1 MATERDPA
9 LPPVDGSLTL
19 PETLDFHWEHNP
31 DLSIFAYNKDGSEE
45 VTEITYLE
53 FGRACHRVAHH
64 VRPGRHGRDQEILA
78 FIALADTIVYQAITV
93 GIITAGLVVSREVV
107 SSSKRRSCRVQQP
120 FPISPRNTPAAVA
133 HLLKKTEC
141 HRLITTPVTLR
152 TLLDGVKAELATDA
166 PDFQLSI
173 EEIPSLAEVYPKLG
187 NETAQD
193 PFERYP
199 APSTRPPLS
208 DVAIILHS
216 SGSTGFPK
224 AIYQTH
230 LIMSHWAAFPCLIEF
245 RDHKPRVRIAGMMLP
260 SFHTLGVYTQVLYT
274 LVGVNS
280 VGVYPPQ
287 VTSREAT
294 PMMPTPDNIL
304 DHTRRTKSN
313 SMITIPALLQIWAQS
328 PEAVDL
334 LKTLEFVGYSGG
346 AVAPKLG
353 DFMFSAGVKLNPG
366 YGGTEFGSPTHA
378 IPRPGDENE
387 WAYMEFSKRSK
398 VRWVPQGDGTYEC
411 QFLTTETHSLPIE
424 NLPDV
429 RGYATSDLWEP
440 HPTKDYLWKI
450 VGRID
455 DVVIH
460 SSGEKTVPAPMEDI
474 VMSSPYV
481 MGTVIFGRDHD
492 QPGILIE
499 PKAEHTIDIADQTQV
514 AELRN
519 KLWSVIEEANKVAP
533 TFSRIFKEM
542 ILITSRDK
550 PLPRTGKGTV
560 MRKMALKA
568 YDDEIEGLYA
578 TVEQSAKG
586 EDVVPPVSWGIDD
599 VQTWLLEQAADIHS
613 GKTFVVSG
621 DLFDQGFDS
630 LSATILRRRIVGALR
645 GSKDNATVR
654 AAETITQNTVYTY
667 PSIEAL
673 ITFLVKLVADPD
685 GFKGANDGKALIE
698 AMIEKYSAGLESSTS
713 SAKPFV
719 APKRKVVL
727 LTGSTG
733 NLGSQILADLLL
745 DPSVERVYALN
756 RASAGASMLDRHNV
770 RFEDKALNVDL
781 LQSDRLVF
789 VEGDTALP
797 GLGLQE
803 ELYDEIRNSVSV
815 IIHNAW
821 RLDFNLSLSSFEP
834 NVRGTRKLIDF
845 ARSGPHPESV
855 RFLFTSSVA
864 SAQSWGQPDVP
875 FPEEVLTD
883 AGVAVGGGYGEGK
896 YVSERLLD
904 KSGLQFSSFRIG
916 QISGGLPNGAWAT
929 SDWLPILV
937 KSSLALGVLP
947 SATGAILD
955 VAFFPDV
962 PPEALNLV
970 HPRPIRW
977 NDVIDALKR
986 TLEQGG
992 ASLRVS
998 PFQEWFALL
1007 EKRSKNSNDADIKA
1021 MPAIK
1026 LLEFFRTIS
1035 KADQAIT
1042 EAGSR
1047 EVESGGLA
1055 KFSTAKA
1062 QVVSSTMRDLHPV
1075 AVEDVGR
1082 WVNYWRHIQD
1092 PEMSDITSAFNALPR
1107 QQLID
1112 GNIAN
1117 EWVFTVRHVPVSPEA
1132 DLIMLVNPTSLESHC
1147 EGPIDLSKLSGQE
1160 YTGVVAH
1167 CIMNAFVSG
1176 LGSNE
1181 TRRKVAPWTW
1191 KTTDE
1196 KLAREVGELLKAM
1209 NITKDIQV
1217 VGVVEEK
1224 TKKIVDAQWEDLLGT
1239 IQRSMA

>member
-1 MATERDPA
+1 MSIEREPV
-9 LPPVDGSLTL
+9 LPPVDGSTTI
-19 PETLDFHWEHNP
+19 PEFIDFHWQHNS
-31 DLSIFAYNKDGSEE
+31 DLSIFAYNRDGSDE

-64 VRPGRHGRDQEILA
+64 FRPGRCGPDQEVVA

-93 GIITAGLVVSREVV
+93 GLITAGLV
-107 SSSKRRSCRVQQP
+107 P

-133 HLLKKTEC
+133 HLLKKTSC
-141 HRLITTPVTLR
+141 HRLVTTPITLH
-152 TLLDGVKAELATDA
+152 TLLDGVKAELAADA
-166 PDFQLSI
+166 PDHELSI
-173 EEIPSLAEVYPKLG
+173 EEIPSLSQVYPKLG
-187 NETAQD
+187 SETAQD

-199 APSTRPPLS
+199 APTTRPPLS
-208 DVAIILHS
+208 DVAVILHS

-230 LIMSHWAAFPCLIEF
+230 LIISHWAAFPCLIEF

-260 SFHTLGVYTQVLYT
+260 SFHTLGVYTQILYT

-328 PEAVDL
+328 QTAVDL

-378 IPRPGDENE
+378 IPRLGDESE

-474 VMSSPYV
+474 VMSSLYV

-499 PKAEHTIDIADQTQV
+499 PKAEHAIDVTNQTLV

-519 KLWSVIEEANKVAP
+519 KLWPVIEEANKVAP

-542 ILITSRDK
+542 ILITSSDK

-560 MRKMALKA
+560 MRKLALKA

-586 EDVVPPVSWGIDD
+586 EDVMPPASWEKSD
-599 VQTWLLEQAADIHS
+599 VQAWLLEQAADIHS
-613 GKTFVVSG
+613 QKIFTVSG
-621 DLFDQGFDS
+621 DLFEQGFDS
-630 LSATILRRRIVGALR
+630 LSATILRRRIAGALR
-645 GSKDNATVR
+645 TSKNNTTIK
-654 AAETITQNTVYTY
+654 AAEAITQNTVYTY
-667 PSIEAL
+667 PSIDL
-673 ITFLVKLVADPD
+673 LTTFLVTFVADPD
-685 GFKGANDGKALIE
+685 GFKGVDDGKARIE
-698 AMIEKYSAGLESSTS
+698 AMIEKYSAGLGAAPSN
-713 SAKPFV
+713 APFS
-719 APKRKVVL
+719 APKNKVVL

-733 NLGSQILADLLL
+733 NLGAQILADLLV
-745 DPSVERVYALN
+745 DPSVERIYALN
-756 RASAGASMLDRHNV
+756 RASKSEASILERHHE
-770 RFEDKALNVDL
+770 RFTDKALNVEL

-789 VEGDTALP
+789 VEGDMALP
-797 GLGLQE
+797 GLGLQ
-803 ELYDEIRNSVSV
+803 DEIYKELQNSVAV

-821 RLDFNLSLSSFEP
+821 RLDFNLSLNSFES
-834 NVRGTRKLIDF
+834 NIRGTRKLIDF

-864 SAQSWGQPDVP
+864 SAQSWGQPEVP
-875 FPEEVLTD
+875 FPEEIIAD
-883 AGVAVGGGYGEGK
+883 SSIAVGGGYGEGK
-896 YVSERLLD
+896 YVSERLLE
-904 KSGLQFSSFRIG
+904 KSGLQISSLRIG

-937 KSSLALGVLP
+937 KSSLSLGALP
-947 SATGAILD
+947 SATGLVSWLPMDAASKAILD
-955 VAFFPDV
+955 IAFSLDQ
-962 PPEALNLV
+962 PPLALNLV
-970 HPRPIRW
+970 HPRPVPW
-977 NDVIDALKR
+977 NDVIESFK
-986 TLEQGG
+986 TLLGQGT
-992 ASLRVS
+992 SLRVV
-998 PFQEWFALL
+998 PFPKWLSLL
-1007 EKRSKNSNDADIKA
+1007 EERSKKAANEDINA
-1021 MPAIK
+1021 IPAIK
-1026 LLEFFRTIS
+1026 LLEFFRAIA
-1035 KADQAIT
+1035 KADQEINK
-1042 EAGSR
+1042 AGR
-1047 EVESGGLA
+1047 NEVESGGLA
-1055 KFSTAKA
+1055 KFATLKA
-1062 QVVSSTMRDLHPV
+1062 QSVSRTMKELQSIAFRDV
-1075 AVEDVGR
+1075 SR
-1082 WVNYWRHIQD
+1082 WVNYWRH
-1092 PEMSDITSAFNALPR
+1092 AGL
-1107 QQLID
+1107 
-1112 GNIAN
+1112 
-1117 EWVFTVRHVPVSPEA
+1117 
-1132 DLIMLVNPTSLESHC
+1132 LE
-1147 EGPIDLSKLSGQE
+1147 
-1160 YTGVVAH
+1160 
-1167 CIMNAFVSG
+1167 
-1176 LGSNE
+1176 
-1181 TRRKVAPWTW
+1181 
-1191 KTTDE
+1191 
-1196 KLAREVGELLKAM
+1196 
-1209 NITKDIQV
+1209 
-1217 VGVVEEK
+1217 
-1224 TKKIVDAQWEDLLGT
+1224 
-1239 IQRSMA
+1239 